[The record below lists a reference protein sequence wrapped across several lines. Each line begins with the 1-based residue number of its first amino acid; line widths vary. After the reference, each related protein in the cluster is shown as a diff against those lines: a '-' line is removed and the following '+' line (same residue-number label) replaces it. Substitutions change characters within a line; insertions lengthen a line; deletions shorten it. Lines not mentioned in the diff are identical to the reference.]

1 MTREQSRRYYSARYR
16 RVIAAARAS
25 IPYPTIAER
34 FGITRSRVSQ
44 ICTRAGVYRKRKPRT
59 QE

>member
-1 MTREQSRRYYSARYR
+1 MTSEKSRRYYALRYH

-34 FGITRSRVSQ
+34 FGISRSRVSQ
-44 ICTRAGVYRKRKPRT
+44 ICTKAGVYRKRKPRT